1 MADGSEEW
9 RATKD
14 NAELIIALGCRQD
27 VKTLFI
33 KNGIS
38 DYQTKNFTLFVASD
52 LNGPWHIIFEGSM
65 NTSKMAVSS
74 TMRKSLM
81 TYF

>member
-38 DYQTKNFTLFVASD
+38 DYQTQNFTLFVASD
-52 LNGPWHIIFEGSM
+52 LNGP
-65 NTSKMAVSS
+65 
-74 TMRKSLM
+74 
-81 TYF
+81 